1 MSLNTPWRF
10 SLISALEYVL
20 MAFVIIYS
28 SLWSLF
34 ASAGSNTFLRLGAP
48 LLVILIALRAN
59 ALSAQRMIRVICLA
73 AFLGIYLVATRFNSI
88 RFILY
93 FIIPMVLLCV
103 YIGIMDDKEDI
114 KGLFLKLSDIVFILS
129 AISLFFFIFGTL
141 LDLLPFRSTITYNW
155 AGTNRETYTYLNL
168 IYESQ
173 DVVFLGKEFTR
184 NCGIFA
190 EAPGFAV
197 YLVVAIAAECLLRP
211 KLRIVRCGILCLAI
225 ITTFSA
231 KAIILAIVA
240 IGLKYLITS
249 GSALLSP
256 RTKLFM
262 MPAVLAVAFAAIFI
276 VFNDKAESYS
286 YLMRVDD
293 LQASMTVFGRNPIF
307 GAGYVNDGAISDCFR
322 LLTRPN
328 NGLSMGVVLLLAQG
342 GLWLTSLYVIS
353 SVLFIFRL
361 KGQDRLSWLCFLG
374 VFWGLL
380 FITNMPYSFFT
391 MLVLACTIEGGR
403 AKKSEMISEK

>member
-231 KAIILAIVA
+231 KAITSPPVA
-240 IGLKYLITS
+240 P
-249 GSALLSP
+249 P
-256 RTKLFM
+256 RLTK
-262 MPAVLAVAFAAIFI
+262 
-276 VFNDKAESYS
+276 
-286 YLMRVDD
+286 
-293 LQASMTVFGRNPIF
+293 
-307 GAGYVNDGAISDCFR
+307 
-322 LLTRPN
+322 
-328 NGLSMGVVLLLAQG
+328 
-342 GLWLTSLYVIS
+342 
-353 SVLFIFRL
+353 
-361 KGQDRLSWLCFLG
+361 
-374 VFWGLL
+374 
-380 FITNMPYSFFT
+380 TN
-391 MLVLACTIEGGR
+391 A
-403 AKKSEMISEK
+403 